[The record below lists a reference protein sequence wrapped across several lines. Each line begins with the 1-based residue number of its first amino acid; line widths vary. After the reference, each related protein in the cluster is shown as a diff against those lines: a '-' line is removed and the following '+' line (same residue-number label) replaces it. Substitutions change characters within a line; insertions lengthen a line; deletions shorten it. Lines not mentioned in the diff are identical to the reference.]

1 MSRQPGAARRIGP
14 AGRVAGQVAAR
25 ARHRHVNGE
34 RGQVLVLFILSIVV
48 IMLSVAIV
56 VDIGRLRND
65 RQELANAFDAA
76 ALAGG
81 TLLPV
86 DGCSTPQS
94 GSACASVN
102 AATVTAIN
110 DRMVSTVAANFRG
123 ITASNYAITYY
134 CVVGVNTAV
143 PPGPNIARDVP
154 EVCNPRTSLGHVPV
168 AADFRGTGST
178 RFSTCNPIVGDKCN
192 EVALAGGVSTSFS
205 FARVVGIDSGDTN
218 VVVSTA
224 CNGPCG
230 QAPARPVD
238 LVVLV
243 DRTASMSAT
252 DVQNARY
259 AAKAILG
266 VYDPAQQRVAVGF
279 LGPSDSAAT
288 CNGSGG
294 GPAVHANALV
304 PSVPTAP
311 AYAAS
316 TSASNAGTGTTTLVI
331 NRPTGTAS
339 GHVLV
344 AGITV
349 AGGTGVTV
357 TPPAGWTLVRR
368 TDNSTN
374 VSLVTYVKVAG
385 ASETASYTWIFSP
398 SVRAAGGILRYTGV
412 NTTSPVDVSAGQ
424 SSTDTISPFR
434 VTAPTMST
442 TSDAEALVGFYAVG
456 TGTTYSANSLFTE
469 QLDVRNS
476 NALGPSVQGA
486 VGTQA
491 TTGATGTSYATSG
504 SGGQMVAQHIALRPT
519 GAAVYGTAYPLDLDK
534 WIPVGFTGID
544 TDTPAQA
551 WNEAY
556 SDGHGVIASTTHI
569 VSAINCFNN
578 PGGTGTNLATPV
590 AMAAAYLQAYG
601 RPNVTWGILLETDGQ
616 PSYSNTGDPGNY
628 TCASAM
634 AEATAAKA
642 ITNAGGSHIELF
654 TVGFGLDGANDVDCP
669 DTSGAWQSVNVTS
682 LLAQMATTSYAPR
695 PDGVNSG
702 CVPAENSDGDH
713 FFCQPRAEDLTTVF
727 QQVATEL
734 AGIRT
739 HLIALN
745 PSPVVTGVSPAT
757 GLARGGTVITLT
769 GKYFTG
775 ATTVKVGATS
785 VSFTVVNDTTIQ
797 LTTPAGTA
805 GAVVDVIVTSPGGT
819 SPAHAGD
826 LFTYS

>member
-1 MSRQPGAARRIGP
+1 MSPWPFAGRRTGP
-14 AGRVAGQVAAR
+14 ADRVVGWAHRRRR
-25 ARHRHVNGE
+25 ADGE
-34 RGQVLVLFILSIVV
+34 RGQVLVLFTLSIVV

-65 RQELANAFDAA
+65 RQVLANALDAA
-76 ALAGG
+76 VLAGG

-86 DGCSTPQS
+86 DGCNTPPG

-102 AATVTAIN
+102 TAAVTAIN
-110 DRMVSTVAANFRG
+110 DRMVSTVAANFPG
-123 ITASNYAITYY
+123 ITAANYTITYY
-134 CVVGVNTAV
+134 CLVGVNSAV

-178 RFSTCNPIVGDKCN
+178 RFSTCNPTVGDKCN
-192 EVALAGGVSTSFS
+192 AVALAGGVSTSFS
-205 FARVVGIDSGDTN
+205 FARVVGIDSGNTN

-243 DRTASMSAT
+243 DRTASMSSV
-252 DVQNARY
+252 DIQNARD
-259 AAKAILG
+259 AARAILG
-266 VYDPAQQRVAVGF
+266 VYDPAQQRLAVGF
-279 LGPSDSAAT
+279 LGPSDAAAT
-288 CNGSGG
+288 CSGSGG

-316 TSASNAGTGTTTLVI
+316 SSGINAGTGASTLVV
-331 NRPTGTAS
+331 NRPTGTSS
-339 GHVLV
+339 GHVLL
-344 AGITV
+344 AGVTV

-357 TPPAGWTLVRR
+357 TPPSGWTLVRR

-374 VSLVTYVKVAG
+374 LSLITYVRVAG
-385 ASETASYTWIFSP
+385 ASEPASYTWTLSP
-398 SVRAAGGILRYTGV
+398 SSRAAGSILRFTGV
-412 NTTSPVDVSAGQ
+412 NTTSPIDVSAGQ
-424 SSTDTISPFR
+424 STTNNSHPYR
-434 VTAPTMST
+434 VVAPTMST
-442 TSDAEALVGFYAVG
+442 TGDAEALAGFYAVG
-456 TGTTYSANSLFTE
+456 AGTTFSNNSLLTDE
-469 QLDVRNS
+469 VDVRNT
-476 NALGPSVQGA
+476 NASGPSLRGA
-486 VGTQA
+486 DGIQA
-491 TTGATGTSYATSG
+491 TTGATGTSYATAG
-504 SGGQMVAQHIALRPT
+504 AGGQMVAQHIALRPT
-519 GAAVYGTAYPLDLDK
+519 GASVYGTAYPLDLDK
-534 WIPVGFTGID
+534 WIPVGFTGTD
-544 TDTPAQA
+544 TNTPAQA
-551 WNEAY
+551 WDEAY
-556 SDGHGVIASTTHI
+556 SDGHGLVAPTTHI
-569 VSAINCFNN
+569 VSAINCFDN

-601 RPNVTWGILLETDGQ
+601 RPHAKWGILLETDGQ
-616 PSYSNTGDPGNY
+616 PSYSNTGDPDNY
-628 TCASAM
+628 TCAAAM
-634 AEATAAKA
+634 TAATSAKA
-642 ITNAGGSHIELF
+642 ITNGDGSHIDLF

-669 DTSGAWQSVNVTS
+669 DTSGAWRAVNVTS
-682 LLAQMATTSYAPR
+682 LLAQMATTTYAPR

-702 CVPAENSDGDH
+702 CVSAENSDGDH
-713 FFCQPRAEDLTTVF
+713 FFCQPRTDDLTSVF
-727 QQVATEL
+727 QQVATQL

-757 GLARGGTVITLT
+757 GPARGGTLITLT

-785 VSFTVVNDTTIQ
+785 VAFTLVNDTTIRI
-797 LTTPAGTA
+797 TTPAGTA

-826 LFTYS
+826 HFAYS